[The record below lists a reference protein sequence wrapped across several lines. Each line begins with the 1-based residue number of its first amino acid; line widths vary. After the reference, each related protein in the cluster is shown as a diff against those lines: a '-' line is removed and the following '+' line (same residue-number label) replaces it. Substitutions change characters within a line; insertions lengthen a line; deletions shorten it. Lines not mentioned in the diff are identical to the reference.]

1 MGQVWP
7 VRGIG
12 RVSVGPVLGIGR
24 KRAQIYENI
33 IFTIIAA
40 RPPNSVRYLLH
51 LRPIQPIL
59 FAIYYTCGPST
70 QFRSLCTAF
79 AACLPNSVRYLL
91 HLRPIQPIQ
100 FAIYHTCG
108 SILRYIIVCYGILCE
123 QQSVGLRR
131 GWNINPRGIGRGA
144 ETGMGQVWPV
154 RGIGRVSVGPV
165 LGIGRKRAQI

>member
-1 MGQVWP
+1 MVHYVRLCYSTAYSAILCYNTVYYVVLWGIGRGAEAGMGQVWP

-79 AACLPNSVRYLL
+79 AACPPNSVRYLL

-100 FAIYHTCG
+100 FAIYYTCG
-108 SILRYIIVCYGILCE
+108 TILRYIIVCYGILCE

-131 GWNINPRGIGRGA
+131 G
-144 ETGMGQVWPV
+144 
-154 RGIGRVSVGPV
+154 
-165 LGIGRKRAQI
+165 